1 MENKTLLV
9 EYRSFQVSKE
19 QLDESVK
26 TNNGE
31 LIVQGILTKRDESKN
46 QNGRIYPKEVL
57 EREVDKYKN
66 EFIHT
71 NRALGELD
79 HPESQ
84 VINLKN
90 VSHNIVDCWWDGDS
104 LIGKVKI
111 LTTPAGNILKEL
123 FKCGVA
129 VGISSRA
136 LGSVRKIDENTVEVQ
151 DDLSLVCFDFV
162 SNPSCIGAFMT
173 PTSPLTESVKPQDV
187 NKYKNVDALI
197 RNILMD
203 VK

>member
-1 MENKTLLV
+1 MKDKTLLV
-9 EYRSFQVSKE
+9 EYRSFEISKE
-19 QLDESVK
+19 ELNESVK
-26 TNNGE
+26 KNNGE

-57 EREVDKYKN
+57 EREVNKYKN
-66 EFIHT
+66 EFINT
-71 NRALGELD
+71 NRAMGELD
-79 HPESQ
+79 HPDSS

-104 LIGKVKI
+104 LIGKIKI

-136 LGSVRKIDENTVEVQ
+136 MGSVKKIDENTVEVQ
-151 DDLSLVCFDFV
+151 DDLSLLAWDFV
-162 SNPSCIGAFMT
+162 SNPSCIGAFMS
-173 PTSPLTESVKPQDV
+173 PVSPLTEGVNKQDV
-187 NKYKNVDALI
+187 NKFENIDTLI
-197 RNILMD
+197 RNILMEI
-203 VK
+203 K